1 MLQLHCEWNAG
12 APMLSMTMLQLA
24 RKWNADIVDAVDST
38 TMLQLINEWNAS
50 TPLRVKCRCA
60 HAVLHNASTCAQ
72 VKCRHCRCRRAN
84 DISSTP
90 CGVKCRCAD
99 AVCQRRQCFNSVVS
113 EMPTYSMLSYRQCF
127 NFIVSEMPTESM
139 LSLMRQCRHEPMLST
154 WQCFATRND
163 CKSHHALQKRNMCNL
178 LHK

>member
-1 MLQLHCEWNAG
+1 MHQRFDFGLLCILNNPITPNQCKHWPHLKYCPYMTMLQLHCEWNAG

-60 HAVLHNASTCAQ
+60 DAVLHNASTCAQ
-72 VKCRHCRCRRAN
+72 VKCRHCRCRRAY

-99 AVCQRRQCFNSVVS
+99 AVCQRRQCFNSVVV
-113 EMPTYSMLSYRQCF
+113 EMPT
-127 NFIVSEMPTESM
+127 
-139 LSLMRQCRHEPMLST
+139 
-154 WQCFATRND
+154 
-163 CKSHHALQKRNMCNL
+163 
-178 LHK
+178 